1 MRITEGQLRKIIR
14 EELSRVSIR
23 EGVEEYAGDPRVQA
37 AAKMLRAH
45 TGELVDL
52 LADEL
57 GIDTMSMSEGMTAG
71 RGLEKIVAARLM
83 ELLGSGVRGAG
94 VALSHGAM
102 AGAAGVITGMLPDMG
117 LSPVEAIA
125 AAALAM
131 NVGGTMIGSGA
142 GVRDFAR
149 SERLGVMSKFKQP

>member
-23 EGVEEYAGDPRVQA
+23 EGIEAYAGDPRVQA

-45 TGELVDL
+45 SAELAEL

-57 GIDTMSMSEGMTAG
+57 GVDTMSMSEGPDG
-71 RGLEKIVAARLM
+71 RIEKIVAARLI

-131 NVGGTMIGSGA
+131 NVGGTMIGFGA
-142 GVRDFAR
+142 KARDAAK
-149 SERLGVMSKFKQP
+149 SERLGILSQYKQR

>member
-1 MRITEGQLRKIIR
+1 MLQAHRA
-14 EELSRVSIR
+14 ELA
-23 EGVEEYAGDPRVQA
+23 E
-37 AAKMLRAH
+37 
-45 TGELVDL
+45 L

-57 GIDTMSMSEGMTAG
+57 GVDPMSMSEGMTAG
-71 RGLEKIVAARLM
+71 RGLEKLIAARLI

-131 NVGGTMIGSGA
+131 NVGGTMVGFGA
-142 GVRDFAR
+142 KARDAAK
-149 SERLGVMSKFKQP
+149 SERLGILSQYKQR